1 MRLMDAGSY
10 IGMDRF
16 GLDTMLP
23 TGPRCETVAA
33 LAARG
38 YAGQMVLSHDTHCFS
53 LAWDRGMRARAL
65 PDWHLGFISSG
76 VLPRLLE
83 LGVSPEQI
91 DQMMVANPRDIF
103 SRGGGY

>member
-1 MRLMDAGSY
+1 MDT
-10 IGMDRF
+10 R
-16 GLDTMLP
+16 LP
-23 TGPRCETVAA
+23 THARCETVAA

-53 LAWDRGMRARAL
+53 LSWDRGVRARVL
-65 PDWHLGFISSG
+65 PDWHLGFISTG
-76 VLPRLLE
+76 VLSRLLK